1 MFSLFRK
8 PQRPDNAGMYD
19 INMTPLIDVS
29 LVLVV
34 ILLLATPL
42 AFESAIALQRAA
54 ASGQIAPDP
63 SKSDRVEIEIIS
75 VDRVRVNRQEIDI
88 FDLRETLRP
97 LLDKSLTHH
106 VIVDCNGD
114 VPHGTFVEVL
124 DQAKLCGASQIAFL
138 GG

>member
-8 PQRPDNAGMYD
+8 PQREDNAGMYD

-54 ASGQIAPDP
+54 ASGKTAPDP
-63 SKSDRVEIEIIS
+63 TKQDRVEIEILS
-75 VDRVRVNRQEIDI
+75 SDLVRVNRTEIE
-88 FDLRETLRP
+88 LSGLAATLRP
-97 LLDKSLTHH
+97 LLAKSSTQH
-106 VIVDCNGD
+106 VIVDCDGD

-124 DQAKLCGASQIAFL
+124 DQAKLCGASMIAFQ